1 MWPGCAQSHRCIVEG
16 DRGIAVHAEIWSSA
30 SCLRPRFPS
39 GSADKR
45 SERTRPAI
53 IAHVLSIRTG
63 SMIRFAP
70 DAAWVEMLRLLRSE
84 QGPVQQAVG
93 CLNSAPTH

>member
-1 MWPGCAQSHRCIVEG
+1 MWLGCARSHRYIVEG
-16 DRGIAVHAEIWSSA
+16 DPGIAVYAEIWSIA

-70 DAAWVEMLRLLRSE
+70 DAAWVEMSPLLRSE
-84 QGPVQQAVG
+84 QAPVQLPVG